1 MGFMQSPKERWI
13 GEEKGEDNCVI
24 LYAFFFSVKFKIIII
39 IIRGYGKKFVG
50 YTPRMMGI
58 VILNFDFPFPC
69 LEI

>member
-1 MGFMQSPKERWI
+1 M
-13 GEEKGEDNCVI
+13 
-24 LYAFFFSVKFKIIII
+24 LFFFSVKLKIIII